1 MTRTLVHVGL
11 AVMFVIA
18 PALCCCKARG
28 LTAAAHAA
36 PAPPQTAQTQESCCQ
51 KVRSCCHDEVG
62 PPAAP
67 GRPVP
72 EPDPRHDACACNTE
86 RPTAAQTESK
96 PIVAA
101 AELTGERVALPH
113 AALVA
118 TPEHRGPGRG
128 ARPPNAGTDA
138 KSAALFDRHVMRC

>member
-28 LTAAAHAA
+28 FTAVAKAT
-36 PAPPQTAQTQESCCQ
+36 PTSPQTAQTPQTEESCCQ
-51 KVRSCCHDEVG
+51 KIRSCCEDATD
-62 PPAAP
+62 PPV
-67 GRPVP
+67 VP
-72 EPDPRHDACACNTE
+72 EPAPRHDSCACNTE

-96 PIVAA
+96 PTVAA
-101 AELTGERVALPH
+101 AEPTGELVALPH

-118 TPEHRGPGRG
+118 SPEHRGPNRG
-128 ARPPNAGTDA
+128 AHPPNAGTDA
-138 KSAALFDRHVMRC
+138 KSAALLDRHVMRC